1 MATKTGITVAEVK
14 AGPLFGLP
22 LTDAAGN
29 EMSDATIEN
38 LIRAAEDE
46 YERDLPILFGEH
58 TIGAPSTSTSY
69 DVLDPGYDY
78 RAEDFDFAGN
88 QTNWHTIA
96 TRFLPLRE
104 ITTIRFYFQENAQ
117 LDLPGSWAREDAFH
131 GYIRMFPNYETIS
144 IWHGMVAR
152 YFTAFY
158 YVPAGIH
165 LEYTAGMTQ
174 AELLADHMDLRTAV
188 MNFAGLFVIRNRL
201 PFLIK
206 DGAGVSRGVPGVDHD
221 FSGRDAMLA
230 MYGDLM
236 RQDKEFRARWRD
248 TTQGPNLIMV

>member
-29 EMSDATIEN
+29 EMTDATIEG

-58 TIGAPSTSTSY
+58 TIGAPSTTTAY
-69 DVLDPGYDY
+69 DIEDPGYDY

-96 TRFLPLRE
+96 TRFLPLRD
-104 ITTIRFYFQENAQ
+104 ITTVRFYFQENAQ
-117 LDLPGSWAREDAFH
+117 LELPGSWKREDDFH
-131 GYIRMFPNYETIS
+131 GYIRLFPNYETIS

-165 LEYTAGMTQ
+165 LEYTAGMTA
-174 AELLADHMDLRTAV
+174 AEMLADHMDLRIALL
-188 MNFAGLFVIRNRL
+188 NYSALLVIRNRL
-201 PFLIK
+201 PFLVK
-206 DGAGVSRGVPGVDHD
+206 EGSGVSRNVPNITHD
-221 FSGRDAMLA
+221 YTGREAMSVLYA
-230 MYGDLM
+230 DLL
-236 RQDKEFRARWRD
+236 RQDKEFRARWKV
-248 TTQGPNLIMV
+248 TTQGPNFFSV